1 MPSVEG
7 EGRHVLARKGLVPP
21 DRDALL
27 RQTFLHLLVVVG
39 LELDQRCQ
47 DVLVVIPVLIVEEG
61 GIELRF
67 VGNLGP
73 VQVGVTGI
81 GLRLPQLLELVDLGL
96 RYLAGTDQVSVL
108 GNLQESE
115 RKFCNDD
122 LS

>member
-1 MPSVEG
+1 
-7 EGRHVLARKGLVPP
+7 
-21 DRDALL
+21 
-27 RQTFLHLLVVVG
+27 
-39 LELDQRCQ
+39 
-47 DVLVVIPVLIVEEG
+47 VIPVLIVEEG